1 MLVAE
6 NDEIKTTA
14 SNNNADSEEIKGI
27 QNDSDKFDQ
36 Q

>member
-1 MLVAE
+1 MLVVE

-14 SNNNADSEEIKGI
+14 SNNYTDSEEIKGI